1 VTLIHDDVVTT
12 DQDVVTEHEE
22 TEGPAG
28 GAPGAAKDESG
39 MVIAIYSVKGG
50 AGKTTIGVNL
60 AAALGQKHRGES
72 ILFDLGLPYNHAAL
86 VANLVPIGSLASSE
100 RAAEI
105 EFEQAVLNV
114 TLHHP
119 TGMMVLP
126 STLKVEQSELITPQL
141 VQRTLDFLQRT
152 FSYVIVDLG
161 MAITEVTLGVLER
174 AAVILLVVTPEV
186 PALKDTGELIE
197 VCESVLNIP
206 TSNVSLVLNH
216 PRPRTMVNRE
226 HAERV
231 IGRKMLVEIVH
242 DGVRFDRASVTGAVL
257 VASDPTSPAA
267 KGIFWLAEHLAQV
280 FAVREKARQPVF

>member
-1 VTLIHDDVVTT
+1 VTLTDADTVTAEPDT
-12 DQDVVTEHEE
+12 VFMPE
-22 TEGPAG
+22 TNDGPAG
-28 GAPGAAKDESG
+28 GVHGAAKDESG

-72 ILFDLGLPYNHAAL
+72 LLFDLGLPYNHAAL
-86 VANLVPIGSLASSE
+86 VANLVPVGCLAASE
-100 RAAEI
+100 RADDS
-105 EFEQAVLNV
+105 EFEAAVLGA

-161 MAITEVTLGVLER
+161 MAITEVTLGVFER

-197 VCESVLNIP
+197 VCDSVLRIP
-206 TSNVSLVLNH
+206 PANVSLVLNH
-216 PRPRTMVNRE
+216 PRPRTLVNRE

-242 DGVRFDRASVTGAVL
+242 DGVRFDRSSVTGAVL
-257 VASDPTSPAA
+257 VASEPTSPAA
-267 KGIFWLAEHLAQV
+267 KGLLWLADHLAHL
-280 FAVREKARQPVF
+280 FAVREKTRQPVF